1 VQRTVPRHIPEWYR
15 AVGPGPP
22 LRPATGEVPC
32 SFSQPVTRAAGAR
45 MGRQGPAPCQAASAH
60 HQRRE
65 TGRIMARKPNYG
77 LQRSEVNRAK
87 QAKNEAKQREREE
100 AVARRKAAR
109 EGRETVG
116 EAAEGAPGDGEPRPK
131 D

>member
-1 VQRTVPRHIPEWYR
+1 
-15 AVGPGPP
+15 
-22 LRPATGEVPC
+22 
-32 SFSQPVTRAAGAR
+32 
-45 MGRQGPAPCQAASAH
+45 
-60 HQRRE
+60 
-65 TGRIMARKPNYG
+65 MARRPNYG

-109 EGRETVG
+109 DSGVDLPEEMP
-116 EAAEGAPGDGEPRPK
+116 AEEEKPRQ